1 MREPL
6 QLVHTL
12 QPAIPQRLRPRLH
25 AQQPPC
31 EALSAA
37 LVRGPA
43 RPGDNRRGRHM
54 RTSHAVRLSHI
65 HAHRAHL
72 ADGVLSACCFV
83 QPLIQIDDGAVG

>member
-12 QPAIPQRLRPRLH
+12 QPAIPQRLRPRPH

-43 RPGDNRRGRHM
+43 RPGDNRRGRHT
-54 RTSHAVRLSHI
+54 RKHAHI

-72 ADGVLSACCFV
+72 ADGVLSTCCFV
-83 QPLIQIDDGAVG
+83 QPLIQIDNGAVG